1 MKKRGMFLMVVAVL
15 AGCATDVDV
24 GPDTDWTAGRAEAAD
39 SLTTSAVMYQS
50 FYQVPIGGSGPI
62 QTAEI
67 RRAVAGSGAEWP
79 DLVGSEPSPPRAAP
93 VPSTAPGRLARLRVP
108 DTPHGAGSVGSPRDG
123 EAGTSPNPAS
133 RREWPVPATTIRRV
147 NGSDQFVTPDQSTD
161 YFVQIELDPAGYVDG
176 DLLNIRLHGHDTGTF
191 VFGALFRTIPDD
203 AMVTHMY
210 GPDSTAW
217 YQFRFTRPGI
227 GLGSMEQIAPRTMM
241 PH

>member
-1 MKKRGMFLMVVAVL
+1 MRGIFLMVAATL
-15 AGCATDVDV
+15 TGCATDHVDM
-24 GPDTDWTAGRAEAAD
+24 GPDTDWAAAIQAAD
-39 SLTTSAVMYQS
+39 SLTSSSVMYQS
-50 FYQVPIGGSGPI
+50 AYQVPTNGNGPI

-67 RRAVAGSGAEWP
+67 RR
-79 DLVGSEPSPPRAAP
+79 
-93 VPSTAPGRLARLRVP
+93 
-108 DTPHGAGSVGSPRDG
+108 
-123 EAGTSPNPAS
+123 
-133 RREWPVPATTIRRV
+133 V
-147 NGSDQFVTPDQSTD
+147 NGEDQFVTPDQSTD